1 MTQEMSSRQRP
12 APEPALSPL
21 KRAFLAL
28 ENAQQRIASL
38 EGASREPIAVIG
50 IGCRVPGADNPDAFW
65 RLMRDG
71 VDAISAIPPDRF
83 DINAFFDP
91 DPETPGTIA
100 TRHGGFL
107 RDVDQFDCGFF
118 GIAPR
123 EAQGIDPQQRLLLEV
138 SWEALEHAGQAPL
151 RLENSKTGVYFGL
164 CANDYSYLQILS
176 GDRGLLNTH
185 FTSGI
190 AQSVAAGRLS
200 YLLGLQGPS
209 LAVDTA
215 CSSSL
220 VAVHLACQALR
231 NGDCRMAL
239 AGGVNLILAPELFIA
254 LSHSRMLA
262 PDGRCKTFSAAADG
276 FSRGEGCGVV
286 VLKRLVEAK
295 ADGDRVL
302 AVIRGTA
309 INQDGPSSALTAP
322 NGPAQ
327 EDVIRT
333 TLARAGVKPREV
345 GYVEAHGTG
354 TQLGDPLEIQALS
367 AVFRGD
373 RDPAT
378 PLVVGSV
385 KTNIGH
391 LEAAAGVTGLIKLIL
406 ALRHK
411 EIPPHLHMTAPNPHI
426 DWKATPLK
434 VADGLMPWI
443 PIDGRRIGGV
453 SAFGFSG
460 TNAHVVVEE
469 ALAETSPRSSTL
481 HVQAGPTPHLFALSA
496 RDAPTFAVHAR
507 HYAATVRQYQ
517 DHDLADVC
525 HTANFGRSHFAERA
539 TIIAHTIGELSERL
553 GALERAEQAHGIR
566 RARLARRDLPRVAF
580 VFTGQGSQYSGMA
593 RGLNQCCPAFREAFD
608 RCAALLAPYLSRPLH
623 EVVFSDGVAQADLNN
638 TGYTQPALFAVEY
651 ALAETWR
658 SFGVKPSIVAGHSVG
673 EIVAATVAGVLSLED
688 GIRLVARRSALM
700 ATLPAGGA
708 MAAIA
713 ASEQDV
719 AAIVGLAIDV
729 SIAAVNAPTQTV
741 ISGPIA
747 EVDAV
752 CASLAGRG
760 VRHQRL
766 AVSHA
771 FHSSLMDPILE
782 AFEREIQTISFA
794 PPRLQLVSN
803 LTGGMAGADE
813 LTQPRYWR
821 RHLREAVRFGDCV
834 RTIERQKPD
843 CVVEIGP
850 QPTLLSLFGAAS
862 TDGPAL
868 VPSLR
873 KGCHDWEQM
882 LRGVSALFLA
892 GAEIDWRGAGRGER
906 REIVDLPTYPFR
918 RQRHWFEA
926 KPRPVT
932 TLAVDSGHHPLLG
945 RPLPSPLPQ
954 KQFESR
960 LSGSAPAF
968 IDEHRI
974 GGTALLPG
982 AAGVELA
989 VAAATAVFGPGA
1001 HAVEDLEFREAMIFT
1016 DGARVVHTIVDP
1028 IQNGTSRFQIQSRSD
1043 HTDEWTLHFEGRLR
1057 PAASAAS
1064 PKHTA
1069 PLSEIAERCSDAAPI
1084 DDFYELFRERG
1095 VAFGPRFHVVR
1106 ELRRGNGEALSSIA
1120 LGEESAHERRY
1131 SIHPIL
1137 LDGCLQTV
1145 MAALH
1150 PDGESSSLYLP
1161 VGLRRFR
1168 SFDSLGLVGC
1178 AHAVLDA
1185 ATPPDGPILR
1195 ANVNLYGPGDD
1206 LVAAFEGI
1214 EFQRVGKDALIYPKR
1229 GHVDTWL
1236 YERVWKPAPPLS
1248 ASQRRPSSWVVLE
1261 DRGGIGTGL
1270 VEALVK
1276 RGDRC
1281 VRPSIAGDGHGVDT
1295 TAAHAAWRKWRDEC
1309 GEISG
1314 VVDLR
1319 WLDCGSGALSRSPD
1333 LALRTSVSQSLALF
1347 NAAIVESG
1355 GRPIRLWVVTRGA
1368 QPAGDVKS
1376 PLSPAASA
1384 AWGLAWSAA
1393 LEHPELRAVCIDL
1406 DNASNADETSKL
1418 IAELDEDGRE
1428 DKVALR
1434 GDRRLVARLRR
1445 RDRTVVGASGAWREP
1460 YRLESTGQGTTEGL
1474 VLAPA
1479 ERRMPGRGEVEIRV
1493 HATGLNFRDV
1503 LSLLGLYPGDAG
1515 PLGGECA
1522 GEVARVGEGVQGIR
1536 EGDRVVAMTSGCF
1549 ASHVIARQQLVQQTP
1564 VGFSAKEAAVLPIA
1578 YLTAGFALEETA
1590 RLTDR
1595 DRVLIHAAAGG
1606 VGLAAVH
1613 LALRIGA
1620 EIFAT
1625 AGSEAKRAYL
1635 RAIGVHHVLDSRDDA
1650 FDAEVLRLTNGNGVD
1665 VVLNSLSGSF
1675 IAASFR
1681 ATGLRGRF
1689 IELGKR
1695 GIWDH
1700 DQVTALGRDIDYHI
1714 VDLGDASAREP
1725 ERIAKLFSRL
1735 MDDLAGGALPALPV
1749 TPFALDEVSGAFR
1762 HMMTARHIGKIVVSH
1777 QRAPPAPLVRPDGQY
1792 LVTGGLSGL
1801 GLEVAEWLV
1810 ARGARHI
1817 SLVGRRGGNSPD
1829 ALGITRRMTAAGAT
1843 VTVAA
1848 VDVGDK
1854 DALGAFLA
1862 ERRMAGPPLR
1872 GIVHA
1877 AGVIDDAVFASQDWS
1892 RFERVLR
1899 PKFGGAR
1906 NLDRLTRADV
1916 LDWFVM
1922 FSSAASL
1929 LGSPGQANY
1938 AAANTML
1945 DVIAQERRRLGRPG
1959 LSVNWGPWGQVGLAA
1974 SQTMKERLAASG
1986 LMPLTA
1992 HEALAALE
2000 TAMRADTAQV
2010 GIVAADWTRLLE
2022 RRDKNSPPSPYF
2034 SEVVST
2040 KARTETLA
2048 AEQKSVA
2055 AFRDTLQRAAP
2066 GRRHTL
2072 MRNFV
2077 RETSFRVLGLI
2088 EANGPADNT
2097 PLSEVGLDSLLA
2109 IELRSVLGKSLEVAL
2124 PATLLF
2130 DHPTI
2135 EALSGF
2141 LLREMCEIQAP
2152 SKKQNISDRP
2162 TDRVVERP
2170 EMLAEIAELSDAEVE
2185 ILIGLRRQ

>member
-1 MTQEMSSRQRP
+1 MTEEVSSRQRP

-28 ENAQQRIASL
+28 ENAQRRIASL

-50 IGCRVPGADNPDAFW
+50 IGCRVPGADNPDALW

-83 DINAFFDP
+83 DINALFDP
-91 DPETPGTIA
+91 DPETPGAIA

-220 VAVHLACQALR
+220 VGVHLACQALR

-276 FSRGEGCGVV
+276 FSRSEGCGVV
-286 VLKRLVEAK
+286 VLKRLLEAK

-333 TLARAGVKPREV
+333 ALARAGVKPREV

-469 ALAETSPRSSTL
+469 ALAETSPRSSTV

-507 HYAATVRQYQ
+507 HYAATVCQYE

-553 GALERAEQAHGIR
+553 GALERAEQAPGIR

-593 RGLNQCCPAFREAFD
+593 RLLNQCCPAFQEAFD
-608 RCAALLAPYLSRPLH
+608 RCAALLVPYLSQPLH

-673 EIVAATVAGVLSLED
+673 EIVAATVAGVLGLED

-700 ATLPAGGA
+700 ATLPAGGT

-719 AAIVGLAIDV
+719 AAIVGLATDV

-747 EVDAV
+747 AVDAV
-752 CASLAGRG
+752 CASFAGRG
-760 VRHQRL
+760 VRYQRL
-766 AVSHA
+766 SVSHA

-782 AFEREIQTISFA
+782 AFEREIQSIAFA
-794 PPRLQLVSN
+794 APRLQLVSN
-803 LTGGMAGADE
+803 LTGRMAGADE
-813 LTQPRYWR
+813 LMQPRYWR

-834 RTIERQKPD
+834 RTIERHKPD

-882 LRGVSALFLA
+882 LKGVSALFLA
-892 GAEIDWRGAGRGER
+892 GAEIDWRGVDGPER
-906 REIVDLPTYPFR
+906 PQIVDLPTYPFR
-918 RQRHWFEA
+918 RERQWFEA
-926 KPRPVT
+926 KPRPKSI
-932 TLAVDSGHHPLLG
+932 ASDSGDHPLLG
-945 RPLPSPLPQ
+945 RSLSSPLPQ
-954 KQFESR
+954 TQFESR
-960 LSGSAPAF
+960 LSGSAPSF
-968 IDEHRI
+968 IDDHRV
-974 GGTALLPG
+974 GGTVLLPG
-982 AAGVELA
+982 AAGLEMA
-989 VAAATAVFGPGA
+989 VAAAAVVFGPGA
-1001 HAVEDLEFREAMIFT
+1001 HAVEDLELREAMTFM
-1016 DGARVVHTIVDP
+1016 DGDRLVHTIVDP
-1028 IQNGTSRFQIQSRSD
+1028 MLNGASRFQILSKLN
-1043 HTDEWTLHFEGRLR
+1043 HLDEWTLHFEGRLR
-1057 PAASAAS
+1057 PAAAESFEPVS
-1064 PKHTA
+1064 KV
-1069 PLSEIAERCSDAAPI
+1069 SEITVRCPEVVSI
-1084 DDFYELFRERG
+1084 DLLYELLQKRG
-1095 VAFGPRFHVVR
+1095 ITLGQRFHVVR
-1106 ELRRGNGEALSSIA
+1106 ELRRGMGEARSCLA
-1120 LGEESAHERRY
+1120 LGAELARDRGY
-1131 SIHPIL
+1131 SIHPVL
-1137 LDGCLQTV
+1137 LDGCLQTA
-1145 MAALH
+1145 MAALYPNAAPNSLYMPIGVH
-1150 PDGESSSLYLP
+1150 RFRLFSSLASDGY
-1161 VGLRRFR
+1161 
-1168 SFDSLGLVGC
+1168 

-1185 ATPPDGPILR
+1185 GTRPGQPILK
-1195 ANVNLYGPGDD
+1195 ANVNFYGPSDD
-1206 LVAAFEGI
+1206 LIAALEGV
-1214 EFQRVGKDALIYPKR
+1214 EFRQVDKDALVEAPGR
-1229 GHVDTWL
+1229 SGERL
-1236 YERVWKPAPPLS
+1236 YERLWEPAPLS
-1248 ASQRRPSSWVVLE
+1248 AVARRQLSSWVVLQ
-1261 DRGGIGTGL
+1261 DRDGIGA
-1270 VEALVK
+1270 ALVDALVA

-1281 VRPSIAGDGHGVDT
+1281 LVQGPAEYGGEEE
-1295 TAAHAAWRKWRDEC
+1295 AAARVAARAWRDEC
-1309 GEISG
+1309 DEISG
-1314 VVDLR
+1314 IIDLR
-1319 WLDCGSGALSRSPD
+1319 WLDCDSDALRWSPD
-1333 LALRTSVSQSLALF
+1333 LALRTSVSRSLSLI
-1347 NAAIVESG
+1347 NAVIAESD
-1355 GRPIRLWVVTRGA
+1355 GRPTRLWVTTRGA
-1368 QPAGDVKS
+1368 QPAGDIKS
-1376 PLSPAASA
+1376 PLSPLASA
-1384 AWGLAWSAA
+1384 AWGLTWSAA
-1393 LEHPELRAVCIDL
+1393 LEHPELRAVCLDL
-1406 DNASNADETSKL
+1406 DQASDTDEITKL
-1418 IAELDEDGRE
+1418 VSELDQDGHE

-1434 GDRRLVARLRR
+1434 GDQRLVARLGR
-1445 RDRTVVGASGAWREP
+1445 RDRIAAKARMSQDT
-1460 YRLESTGQGTTEGL
+1460 YRLESAGQGTAEGL
-1474 VLAPA
+1474 VVVPIGRRAP
-1479 ERRMPGRGEVEIRV
+1479 GQGEVEIWV
-1493 HATGLNFRDV
+1493 QATGLTFHDV
-1503 LSLLGLYPGDAG
+1503 LNVLALRGDAG
-1515 PLGGECA
+1515 PLGSECA
-1522 GEVARVGEGVQGIR
+1522 GEVVRVGHGVQDIR
-1536 EGDRVVAMTSGCF
+1536 EGDRVVAMASGCF
-1549 ASHVIARQQLVQQTP
+1549 ASHVIARQEFVQRMPFGFTP
-1564 VGFSAKEAAVLPIA
+1564 QEAAALPVA
-1578 YLTAGFALEETA
+1578 YLTAGYALEDVA

-1606 VGLAAVH
+1606 VGVAAIQ
-1613 LALRIGA
+1613 LALRAGA

-1625 AGSEAKRAYL
+1625 AGSEVKRAKL
-1635 RAIGVHHVLDSRDDA
+1635 RALGVHHVLDSRHDG
-1650 FDAEVLRLTNGNGVD
+1650 FDAEILRLTDGKGVD
-1665 VVLNSLSGSF
+1665 VVLNSLSGPF
-1675 IAASFR
+1675 IEASFR
-1681 ATGLRGRF
+1681 ATGFGGRF
-1689 IELGKR
+1689 IEIGKR
-1695 GIWDH
+1695 GIWSR
-1700 DQVTALGRDIDYHI
+1700 DQVMGLGRDIDYHI
-1714 VDLGDASAREP
+1714 VDLAEVSAREP
-1725 ERIAKLFSRL
+1725 ERIGKLFSRL
-1735 MDDLAGGALPALPV
+1735 MKDLADGVLPALPV
-1749 TPFALDEVSGAFR
+1749 TPFPLDEVSAAFR
-1762 HMMTARHIGKIVVSH
+1762 HMMKARHIGKIVVSH
-1777 QRAPPAPLVRPDGQY
+1777 QSTGPAPIVRPDGQY

-1817 SLVGRRGGNSPD
+1817 SLVGRRGANSPD
-1829 ALGITRRMTAAGAT
+1829 ALDVAGRLTAAGAT
-1843 VTVAA
+1843 VTVRA
-1848 VDVGDK
+1848 VDVGDE

-1872 GIVHA
+1872 GVVHA

-1899 PKFGGAR
+1899 PKFGGAW

-1929 LGSPGQANY
+1929 VGAPGQANY

-1945 DVIAQERRRLGRPG
+1945 DVIAQERRRSGRPG

-1974 SQTMKERLAASG
+1974 SQSMKERLAASG
-1986 LMPLTA
+1986 LTPLTT

-2000 TAMRADTAQV
+2000 TAMGADTAQL

-2022 RRDKNSPPSPYF
+2022 RRDKNSALSPYF

-2048 AEQKSVA
+2048 AEQKPVVT
-2055 AFRDTLQRAAP
+2055 FRDTLQRAAV
-2066 GRRHTL
+2066 GRRRTL
-2072 MRNFV
+2072 VSKFV
-2077 RETSFRVLGLI
+2077 REMSLRVLGLT

-2109 IELRSVLGKSLEVAL
+2109 VELRNALAKSLEAAL

-2141 LLREMCEIQAP
+2141 LWSEMCETQAP
-2152 SKKQNISDRP
+2152 IKKQEVSDRQ
-2162 TDRVVERP
+2162 TDRVEGSK
-2170 EMLAEIAELSDAEVE
+2170 MLAEVADLSDAEVE
-2185 ILIGLRRQ
+2185 ILLGATRQ